1 MFDRSQ
7 PWQCCVSDRVRL
19 HGLSAAPCAAGVC
32 QLWVASRAFWSNSFA
47 QTSHN
52 LPLRTLRLPDDA
64 IRPHAAA
71 WALEDGSDKPI
82 ILEAVSGGGAWI
94 QSGASG
100 LWFGVPANGA
110 LSSLLSLLTEADRQQ
125 ILRLR
130 NLRDQWSVAAARAVV
145 RILLGQC
152 LDCPAQDVA
161 LIRDERG
168 KPMLDP
174 RRHGTIARQLHF
186 SISHGR
192 ELIAVAIAHSRIG
205 IDVEAVCELPELMQI
220 ASMQFAPE
228 SLDDLKVV
236 ETDAERTALF
246 YRFWTLGE
254 AFVKATG
261 EGIAQGLKSIAFS
274 AYGDPV
280 LTRVDGPLGPHSHWR
295 FGTLACGRS
304 AVSCRDHSPVRSSR
318 AHG

>member
-1 MFDRSQ
+1 LSQ
-7 PWQCCVSDRVRL
+7 TLP
-19 HGLSAAPCAAGVC
+19 
-32 QLWVASRAFWSNSFA
+32 
-47 QTSHN
+47 N
-52 LPLRTLRLPDDA
+52 LPVRTLRLPNDA
-64 IRPHAAA
+64 ITPHAAA
-71 WALEDGSDKPI
+71 WALEDGSDKPVI
-82 ILEAVSGGGAWI
+82 QDAVSGSGAWI
-94 QSGASG
+94 QSGASS
-100 LWFGVPANGA
+100 LWFGVPADGA
-110 LSSLLSLLTEADRQQ
+110 LTSLLCLLTEADRQQ

-130 NLRDQWSVAAARAVV
+130 NDRDQWSVAAARAVV

-152 LDCPAQDVA
+152 LDCPAQDIA

-192 ELIAVAIAHSRIG
+192 ELIAVAVAHSRIG
-205 IDVEAVCELPELMQI
+205 IDVEAVCERPELMQV

-228 SLDDLKVV
+228 THDDLKAV

-254 AFVKATG
+254 AFLKATG
-261 EGIAQGLKSIAFS
+261 EGIAQGLKSIVFS

-280 LTRVDGPLGPHSHWR
+280 LTRVDGPPGPHGHWR

-304 AVSCRDHSPVRSSR
+304 AVSCRAHSPVRSSR
-318 AHG
+318 EQG